1 MFLLWPDRPTVHKR
15 RVRIAVKAQSGAPP
29 AAVSAVRV
37 ARMPLVHALPVVRAS
52 LGPAAV
58 ATGFLRRDLSP
69 APVVKTAPIARAAPV
84 EVRPMTTRPVHAAR
98 LASLVVAPSARTA
111 PPSAVRLG
119 PPRTLRRL
127 FARSGPPLFM
137 AEGSPES
144 ELVVLL
150 SAATMGAAERAA
162 QALRGLSQEQ
172 SRLTRRVGDLA
183 LGTTPL
189 DGFWGDSDVADALR
203 LRLCRSRTEAEPK
216 VRWEAFYWWAGRR
229 LGAAEI
235 ARMPAHLVPDA
246 AAALVS
252 IHGYRRTFELLA
264 PRLSVPAAEGE
275 VAETAGRL
283 ALRCALSGAFSPAM
297 VRCLLPPA
305 GRRSGKPAEVEGAWA
320 PAILALHAYRA
331 AGHEAGLTHVA
342 AAVLA
347 TIVRDQV
354 QKTASRTLPDYAP
367 REWGTPPATPEMES
381 AHRRA
386 IYLLG
391 SLLDQLWWTHR
402 RPWPEAWCGPDPI
415 KVERKLTRILGTPA
429 YEIFLDDA
437 LAVAAG
443 HALQGHTPS
452 ALATLAAARTP
463 DVFVPVRD
471 RLSRALERG
480 AFDAEVAPLVGSTLS
495 REFQGVLERLRH
507 TPDPAEFGSP
517 DWRRDD
523 LRGRLLSR
531 LQKDGPRGLALAL
544 RTVLGKTFAD
554 LDRFWLAPAT
564 PRRAPLAELAAWLDR
579 QAPVVPSERDFI
591 LFLESQCPPM
601 SE

>member
-1 MFLLWPDRPTVHKR
+1 
-15 RVRIAVKAQSGAPP
+15 
-29 AAVSAVRV
+29 
-37 ARMPLVHALPVVRAS
+37 
-52 LGPAAV
+52 
-58 ATGFLRRDLSP
+58 
-69 APVVKTAPIARAAPV
+69 
-84 EVRPMTTRPVHAAR
+84 
-98 LASLVVAPSARTA
+98 
-111 PPSAVRLG
+111 
-119 PPRTLRRL
+119 
-127 FARSGPPLFM
+127 
-137 AEGSPES
+137 
-144 ELVVLL
+144 
-150 SAATMGAAERAA
+150 
-162 QALRGLSQEQ
+162 
-172 SRLTRRVGDLA
+172 
-183 LGTTPL
+183 
-189 DGFWGDSDVADALR
+189 
-203 LRLCRSRTEAEPK
+203 
-216 VRWEAFYWWAGRR
+216 
-229 LGAAEI
+229 
-235 ARMPAHLVPDA
+235 
-246 AAALVS
+246 
-252 IHGYRRTFELLA
+252 
-264 PRLSVPAAEGE
+264 
-275 VAETAGRL
+275 
-283 ALRCALSGAFSPAM
+283 M

-437 LAVAAG
+437 LAVAAC